1 MKGCLNTAAFFFSL
15 AGDKVEI
22 GDLRKKAMA
31 LPKTPG
37 VYLMK
42 NEKGKIIYV
51 GKAKALKNRVS
62 QYFGSQN
69 NHSVKVRR
77 MVENVNDFD
86 YILTDSEFEALVL
99 ECSLIKQ
106 YSPKYNILLKDDKG
120 YSYIKITKGEWPKIS
135 AVKQKSNDSA
145 RYIGPY
151 TSSFSVSS
159 SVDEALKIF
168 MLPQCNKSFTRE
180 IGKGRPCLNYFIKQ
194 CSAPCA
200 GKISREDY
208 NEAVD
213 SAVKFLQGDSG
224 KIIGELTAEME
235 EAAENLEFERAAKLR
250 DRIASIK
257 KVNEKQKVAGSDVK
271 EQDVFAIAQSE
282 DKYCLSVLRFFD
294 GRLRDNEW
302 FIFDEIDSLPETRYE
317 LITRFYS
324 MGRSVPKHVT
334 VDGEVSDSELL
345 TQWLS
350 ELAGRKIEIT
360 VPQRGRQLELVTM
373 CRNNASQKLALSMG
387 RSGKATAALDELAR
401 LLNLPKP
408 PVMIESYDI
417 SHTAGSDNVAGMVVF
432 KNGLPYKK
440 NYRRF
445 SIKGFEG
452 QDDYASMAEV
462 ISRRLNRYVEE
473 KDTEEGFG
481 ILPDLI
487 LLDGGIGQVNAVLP
501 IVKAFGFDIPVYGMV
516 KDNKHRTRAIA
527 FDGGEISINSKR
539 QAFTLISTIQEE
551 VHRYSVAYHHQ
562 KHKKSMFN
570 TTLTKIEGVGEK
582 KSKALLK
589 HFKTISA
596 IKSANIDELCKA
608 DGINRA
614 TAEKVFEYFRKNID
628 NA

>member
-1 MKGCLNTAAFFFSL
+1 MQL
-15 AGDKVEI
+15 AE
-22 GDLRKKAMA
+22 LRKKAMA

-42 NEKGKIIYV
+42 NDKGKIIYV

-120 YSYIKITKGEWPKIS
+120 YSYIRITKGEWPKIS
-135 AVKQKSNDSA
+135 AVKQKADDNA

-151 TSSFSVSS
+151 TSSFSVTS

-168 MLPQCNKSFTRE
+168 MLPQCNKSFPRE

-200 GKISREDY
+200 RKITCEEY
-208 NEAVD
+208 NEAVN
-213 SAVKFLQGDSG
+213 SAIKFLQGDSS
-224 KIIGELTAEME
+224 KIVAELTAEME
-235 EAAENLEFERAAKLR
+235 EAAENLEFEKAAKLR
-250 DRIASIK
+250 DRINSIK
-257 KVNEKQKVAGSDVK
+257 KVNEKQKVAGSSVK

-302 FIFDEIDSLPETRYE
+302 FIFNEIDSLPETRRE

-324 MGRSVPKHVT
+324 MGRTVPKLVT
-334 VDGEVSDSELL
+334 VDGEVSDAELL
-345 TQWLS
+345 AEWLS
-350 ELAGRKIEIT
+350 QSAGKKVEINI
-360 VPQRGRQLELVTM
+360 PQRGRQLELITM

-401 LLNLPKP
+401 LLSLTKP
-408 PVMIESYDI
+408 PVFIESYDI

-445 SIKGFEG
+445 SIKGFSG

-462 ISRRLNRYVEE
+462 ISRRLNRYEEE
-473 KDTEEGFG
+473 KESSEGFG

-501 IVKAFGFDIPVYGMV
+501 IVKAFGLDIPVYGMV

-527 FDGGEISINSKR
+527 SDGGEIAINSKR

-562 KHKKSMFN
+562 KHKKSMLN
-570 TTLTKIEGVGEK
+570 ATLTKIDGVGEK

-589 HFKTISA
+589 YFKTISA
-596 IKSANIDELCKA
+596 IKEASVDELCKVE
-608 DGINRA
+608 GINRF
-614 TAEKVFEYFRKNID
+614 TAQKVFDYFRKNID
-628 NA
+628 NTPPKM

>member
-1 MKGCLNTAAFFFSL
+1 MQIQ
-15 AGDKVEI
+15 E
-22 GDLRKKAMA
+22 LRKKAMS

-42 NEKGKIIYV
+42 NEKGTIIYV

-69 NHSVKVRR
+69 THSVKVRK
-77 MVENVNDFD
+77 MVENVFDFD
-86 YILTDSEFEALVL
+86 YILTDNEFEALVL

-106 YSPKYNILLKDDKG
+106 YTPKYNILLKDDKG
-120 YSYIKITKGEWPKIS
+120 YSYIRVTKGEWPKIT
-135 AVKQKSNDSA
+135 AVLQKGKDDA

-151 TSSFSVSS
+151 TSSFSVTS

-168 MLPQCNKSFTRE
+168 MLPRCNKSFPRE

-200 GKISREDY
+200 GKITRDEY

-213 SAVKFLQGDSG
+213 AAVKFLQGDSA
-224 KIIGELTAEME
+224 KIVSELTAEME
-235 EAAENLEFERAAKLR
+235 EAAENLEFEKAARLR
-250 DRIASIK
+250 DRINSIK
-257 KVNEKQKVAGSDVK
+257 KINEKQKVAGSDVK
-271 EQDVFAIAQSE
+271 EQDVFAIAQAE
-282 DKYCLSVLRFFD
+282 DKFCLSVLRFFG

-302 FIFDEIDSLPETRYE
+302 FIFDEMNSLPEMRSE

-324 MGRSVPKHVT
+324 MGRTVPKRVT

-350 ELAGRKIEIT
+350 EVAGRKVEIHI
-360 VPQRGRQLELVTM
+360 PQRGRQLELVAM

-387 RSGKATAALDELAR
+387 RNGKATAALDELSR

-408 PVMIESYDI
+408 PVFIESYDI

-445 SIKGFEG
+445 SIKGFDG

-462 ISRRLNRYVEE
+462 ISRRLNRYMEE

-487 LLDGGIGQVNAVLP
+487 LLDGGMGQVNAVLP
-501 IVKAFGFDIPVYGMV
+501 IIKAFGFDIPVYGMV

-527 FDGGEISINSKR
+527 FDGGEIAINSKR

-551 VHRYSVAYHHQ
+551 VHRYSVAYHHS

-570 TTLTKIEGVGEK
+570 ATLTKIEGVGEK

-589 HFKTISA
+589 HFKTVSA
-596 IKSANIDELCKA
+596 IKEAGVDELCKA
-608 DGINRA
+608 EGINRS
-614 TAEKVFEYFRKNID
+614 TAEKVYNYFRKDID
-628 NA
+628 NTPEKMG

>member
-1 MKGCLNTAAFFFSL
+1 MDIK
-15 AGDKVEI
+15 E
-22 GDLRKKAMA
+22 LRKKAMQ
-31 LPKTPG
+31 LPLTPG

-42 NEKGKIIYV
+42 NSKGEIIYV

-69 NHSVKVRR
+69 NHAVKVRK
-77 MVENVNDFD
+77 MVENVFDFD

-120 YSYIKITKGEWPKIS
+120 YSYIRVTQGAWPKIS
-135 AVKQKSNDSA
+135 AVKQIADDGAK
-145 RYIGPY
+145 YIGPY
-151 TSSFSVSS
+151 TSSFSVTN

-168 MLPQCNKSFTRE
+168 MLPQCGKSFPKE

-200 GKISREDY
+200 GKINCRDY
-208 NEAVD
+208 NEAVN
-213 SAVKFLQGDSG
+213 SALKFLQGDSS
-224 KIIGELTAEME
+224 KIVAELTAEME
-235 EAAENLEFERAAKLR
+235 DAAENLDFERAAKLR
-250 DRIASIK
+250 DRINSIK
-257 KVNEKQKVAGSDVK
+257 KVNEKQKVVGSDVR

-282 DKYCLSVLRFFD
+282 EKFCLSVLRFFD
-294 GRLRDNEW
+294 GRLRDNVW
-302 FIFDEIDSLPETRYE
+302 YLLNDIDSLPEARRE

-324 MGRSVPKHVT
+324 MGRNIPRRVT
-334 VDGEVSDSELL
+334 VDGEVDDAELL
-345 TQWLS
+345 GEWLS
-350 ELAGRKIEIT
+350 QTAGHKVELV
-360 VPQRGRQLELVTM
+360 VPQRGRQLEIVTM

-387 RSGKATAALDELAR
+387 RSGKTTAALDELAR

-432 KNGLPYKK
+432 KNGLPFKQ

-445 SIKGFEG
+445 AIKGFDG

-462 ISRRLNRYVEE
+462 ISRRLNRYMEE
-473 KDTEEGFG
+473 KDSGEGFG

-501 IVKAFGFDIPVYGMV
+501 IVKAFGVDVPVYGMV

-527 FDGGEISINSKR
+527 SDGGEIAINSKR
-539 QAFTLISTIQEE
+539 QAFTLVSTIQEE
-551 VHRYSVAYHHQ
+551 VHRFSVAYHRT
-562 KHKKSMFN
+562 KHKN
-570 TTLTKIEGVGEK
+570 TALGGTLTKIEGIGEK

-589 HFKTISA
+589 QFKTVTAVKEASV
-596 IKSANIDELCKA
+596 DELCKA
-608 DGINRA
+608 EGINRA
-614 TAEKVFEYFRKNID
+614 TAQKIYDYFHDEKTQD
-628 NA
+628 

>member
-1 MKGCLNTAAFFFSL
+1 M
-15 AGDKVEI
+15 EI
-22 GDLRKKAMA
+22 RDLRKKAMA
-31 LPKTPG
+31 LPKAPG

-42 NEKGKIIYV
+42 NDKGKIIYV

-69 NHSVKVRR
+69 NHSVKVRK

-86 YILTDSEFEALVL
+86 YIITDSEFEALVL

-120 YSYIKITKGEWPKIS
+120 YSYIKITRGEWPKIS
-135 AVKQKSNDSA
+135 AVKQKSDDSA

-151 TSSFSVSS
+151 TSSFSVTS

-168 MLPQCNKSFTRE
+168 MLPHCNKSFPKE
-180 IGKGRPCLNYFIKQ
+180 IGKSRPCLNYFIKQ

-200 GKISREDY
+200 GKISCADY

-224 KIIGELTAEME
+224 KVVSELTAEME
-235 EAAENLEFERAAKLR
+235 TAAENLEFERAAKLR
-250 DRIASIK
+250 DRIAAIK
-257 KVNEKQKVAGSDVK
+257 KINEKQKVAGSEVK

-282 DKYCLSVLRFFD
+282 NKYCLSVLRFFD

-302 FIFDEIDSLPETRYE
+302 FIFDETDFLPETRYE

-324 MGRSVPKHVT
+324 MGRSVPRHVT
-334 VDGEVSDSELL
+334 VDGEVSDIELL
-345 TQWLS
+345 NRWLS
-350 ELAGRKIEIT
+350 ELAGRKIEINI
-360 VPQRGRQLELVTM
+360 PQRGRQLELVAM

-440 NYRRF
+440 SYRRF
-445 SIKGFEG
+445 SIKGFDG

-473 KDTEEGFG
+473 KDTGEGFG

-501 IVKAFGFDIPVYGMV
+501 IVKAFGFDIPVFGMV
-516 KDNKHRTRAIA
+516 KDNKHRTRAIT
-527 FDGGEISINSKR
+527 FDGGEIAVNSKR
-539 QAFTLISTIQEE
+539 QAFTLVSTIQEE

-562 KHKKSMFN
+562 KHKKSMLN
-570 TTLTKIEGVGEK
+570 ATLTKIEGVGDK

-589 HFKTISA
+589 HFKTVSA
-596 IKSANIDELCKA
+596 IKQANIDELCKA
-608 DGINRA
+608 EGINRA
-614 TAEKVFEYFRKNID
+614 TAQKVFDYFRKNID
-628 NA
+628 NTPSKM

>member
-1 MKGCLNTAAFFFSL
+1 MQIQ
-15 AGDKVEI
+15 E
-22 GDLRKKAMA
+22 LRKKAMA

-42 NEKGKIIYV
+42 NDKGKIIYV

-69 NHSVKVRR
+69 THSVKVRR
-77 MVENVNDFD
+77 MVENVDDFD

-120 YSYIKITKGEWPKIS
+120 YSYIRVTKGEWPKIT
-135 AVKQKSNDSA
+135 AVLQKGNDDA

-168 MLPQCNKSFTRE
+168 MLPRCNKNFPRE

-200 GKISREDY
+200 GKISCKEY
-208 NEAVD
+208 NEAVE
-213 SAVKFLQGDSG
+213 SAVKFLQGDSA
-224 KIIGELTAEME
+224 KIISDLTAEME
-235 EAAENLEFERAAKLR
+235 EAAENLEFEKAAKLR
-250 DRIASIK
+250 DRITAIK
-257 KVNEKQKVAGSDVK
+257 KIKEKQKVAGSDVK
-271 EQDVFAIAQSE
+271 EQDVFAIAQAE
-282 DKYCLSVLRFFD
+282 DKFCVSVLRFFD

-302 FIFDEIDSLPETRYE
+302 FLFDEMNSLPETRSE

-324 MGRSVPKHVT
+324 MGRNVPKRVT
-334 VDGEVSDSELL
+334 VDGEVSDEEVLS
-345 TQWLS
+345 QWLS
-350 ELAGRKIEIT
+350 ELAGRKVEINI
-360 VPQRGRQLELVTM
+360 PQRGRQLELVTM

-387 RSGKATAALDELAR
+387 RSGKTTAALDELTR
-401 LLNLPKP
+401 LLNLPKA
-408 PVMIESYDI
+408 PVFIESYDI

-445 SIKGFEG
+445 SIKGFDG

-462 ISRRLNRYVEE
+462 ISRRLNRYMEE
-473 KDTEEGFG
+473 KETEEGFG
-481 ILPDLI
+481 VLPDLI

-501 IVKAFGFDIPVYGMV
+501 IVRAFGLDIPVYGMV

-527 FDGGEISINSKR
+527 HDGGEIAINSKR

-551 VHRYSVAYHHQ
+551 VHRYSVAYHHS
-562 KHKKSMFN
+562 KHKKSMLN
-570 TTLTKIEGVGEK
+570 TTLTKIEGIGEK

-596 IKSANIDELCKA
+596 IKQASIDELCKA
-608 DGINRA
+608 EGINRS
-614 TAEKVFEYFRKNID
+614 TAEKVYNYFRKDID
-628 NA
+628 NTPLKM

>member
-1 MKGCLNTAAFFFSL
+1 MQMQ
-15 AGDKVEI
+15 E
-22 GDLRKKAMA
+22 LRKKAMA

-42 NEKGKIIYV
+42 NEKGTIIYV

-69 NHSVKVRR
+69 THSVKVRR
-77 MVENVNDFD
+77 MVENVYDFD

-106 YSPKYNILLKDDKG
+106 YTPKYNILLKDDKG
-120 YSYIKITKGEWPKIS
+120 YSYIKITKGDWPKIT
-135 AVKQKSNDSA
+135 AVLQKGNDNA

-151 TSSFSVSS
+151 TSSFSVNS

-168 MLPQCNKSFTRE
+168 MLPRCNKNFPRE
-180 IGKGRPCLNYFIKQ
+180 IGKGRPCLNYYIKQ

-200 GKISREDY
+200 GKITCEEY

-213 SAVKFLQGDSG
+213 SAIKFLQGDSA
-224 KIIGELTAEME
+224 KIISELNAEME
-235 EAAENLEFERAAKLR
+235 EAAENLEFEKAAKLR
-250 DRIASIK
+250 DRITAIK
-257 KVNEKQKVAGSDVK
+257 KINEKQKVAGSDVK
-271 EQDVFAIAQSE
+271 EQDVFAIAQAE
-282 DKYCLSVLRFFD
+282 DKFCLSVLRFFD

-302 FIFDEIDSLPETRYE
+302 FLFDEMNSLPETRSE

-324 MGRSVPKHVT
+324 MGRTVPKRVT
-334 VDGEVSDSELL
+334 VDGDVSDSELL

-350 ELAGRKIEIT
+350 ELAGHKVEIH
-360 VPQRGRQLELVTM
+360 VPQRGRPLELVTM

-408 PVMIESYDI
+408 PVFIESYDI

-445 SIKGFEG
+445 SIKGFDG

-487 LLDGGIGQVNAVLP
+487 LLDGGTGQVNAVLP
-501 IVKAFGFDIPVYGMV
+501 VIKAFGFDIPVYGMV

-527 FDGGEISINSKR
+527 SDGGEIAINSKR
-539 QAFTLISTIQEE
+539 QAFTLVSTIQEE
-551 VHRYSVAYHHQ
+551 VHRYSVAYHHS

-570 TTLTKIEGVGEK
+570 ATLTKIEGVGDK

-589 HFKTISA
+589 YFKTISA
-596 IKSANIDELCKA
+596 IKKASVDELCKA
-608 DGINRA
+608 EGINRS
-614 TAEKVFEYFRKNID
+614 TAEKVYNYFRKDID
-628 NA
+628 N

>member
-1 MKGCLNTAAFFFSL
+1 M
-15 AGDKVEI
+15 EI
-22 GDLRKKAMA
+22 RDLRKKAMA

-42 NEKGKIIYV
+42 NENGKIIYV

-62 QYFGSQN
+62 QYFGSQS
-69 NHSVKVRR
+69 NHSVKVRK
-77 MVENVNDFD
+77 MVENVDDFD

-135 AVKQKSNDSA
+135 AVKMKANDKA

-151 TSSFSVSS
+151 TSSFSVTS

-168 MLPQCNKSFTRE
+168 MLPSCNKNFPRE

-200 GKISREDY
+200 GKISCEDY
-208 NEAVD
+208 NEAID
-213 SAVKFLQGDSG
+213 SAVKFLQGDSAEIV
-224 KIIGELTAEME
+224 KELTAEME
-235 EAAENLEFERAAKLR
+235 TAAENLEFEKAAKLR
-250 DRIASIK
+250 DRIASIR

-271 EQDVFAIAQSE
+271 EQDVFAIAQAE
-282 DKYCLSVLRFFD
+282 EKFCLSVLRFFD

-302 FIFDEIDSLPETRYE
+302 FIFDEIDSLPETRRE

-324 MGRSVPKHVT
+324 MNRTVPKHVT
-334 VDGEVSDSELL
+334 VDGEISDAELL

-350 ELAGRKIEIT
+350 ELAGKKIEINI
-360 VPQRGRQLELVTM
+360 PQRGRQLELVAM

-387 RSGKATAALDELAR
+387 RNGKATAALDELAR

-408 PVMIESYDI
+408 PAMIESYDI

-432 KNGLPYKK
+432 KNGLPHKK

-445 SIKGFEG
+445 SIKGFDG

-462 ISRRLNRYVEE
+462 ISRRLNRYIEE

-501 IVKAFGFDIPVYGMV
+501 IVKAFGFDVPVYGMV

-527 FDGGEISINSKR
+527 FDGGEIAINSKR

-570 TTLTKIEGVGEK
+570 ATLTKIEGIGEE

-596 IKSANIDELCKA
+596 IKSADVDELCMA
-608 DGINRA
+608 EGINRA
-614 TAEKVFEYFRKNID
+614 TAQKVYEYFRKNID
-628 NA
+628 NTPSKM

>member
-1 MKGCLNTAAFFFSL
+1 MQMQ
-15 AGDKVEI
+15 E
-22 GDLRKKAMA
+22 LRKKAMA

-42 NEKGKIIYV
+42 NEKGTIIYV

-69 NHSVKVRR
+69 THSVKVRR
-77 MVENVNDFD
+77 MVENVYDFD

-106 YSPKYNILLKDDKG
+106 YTPKYNILLKDDKG
-120 YSYIKITKGEWPKIS
+120 YSYIKITKGDWPKIT
-135 AVKQKSNDSA
+135 AVLQKGNDDA

-151 TSSFSVSS
+151 TSSFSVNS

-168 MLPQCNKSFTRE
+168 MLPRCNKNFPRE
-180 IGKGRPCLNYFIKQ
+180 IGKGRPCLNYYIKQ

-200 GKISREDY
+200 GKITCEEY

-213 SAVKFLQGDSG
+213 SAIKFLQGDSA
-224 KIIGELTAEME
+224 KIISELNAEME
-235 EAAENLEFERAAKLR
+235 EAAENLEFEKAAKLR
-250 DRIASIK
+250 DRITAIK
-257 KVNEKQKVAGSDVK
+257 KINEKQKVAGSDVK
-271 EQDVFAIAQSE
+271 EQDVFAIAQAE
-282 DKYCLSVLRFFD
+282 DKFCLSVLRFFD

-302 FIFDEIDSLPETRYE
+302 FLFDEMNSLPETRSE

-324 MGRSVPKHVT
+324 MGRTVPKRVT

-350 ELAGRKIEIT
+350 ELAGHKVEIH
-360 VPQRGRQLELVTM
+360 VPQRGRPLELVTM

-408 PVMIESYDI
+408 PVFIESYDI

-445 SIKGFEG
+445 SIKGFDG

-487 LLDGGIGQVNAVLP
+487 LLDGGTGQVNAVLP
-501 IVKAFGFDIPVYGMV
+501 VIKAFGFDIPVYGMV

-527 FDGGEISINSKR
+527 SDGGEIAINSKR
-539 QAFTLISTIQEE
+539 QAFTLVSTIQEE
-551 VHRYSVAYHHQ
+551 VHRYSVAYHHS

-570 TTLTKIEGVGEK
+570 AALTKIEGVGDK

-589 HFKTISA
+589 YFKTISA
-596 IKSANIDELCKA
+596 IKKASVDELCKA
-608 DGINRA
+608 EGINRS
-614 TAEKVFEYFRKNID
+614 TAEKVYNYFRKDID
-628 NA
+628 N

>member
-1 MKGCLNTAAFFFSL
+1 
-15 AGDKVEI
+15 
-22 GDLRKKAMA
+22 MA

-69 NHSVKVRR
+69 THSVKVRK

-135 AVKQKSNDSA
+135 AVKQKSNDNA

-151 TSSFSVSS
+151 TSSFSVTS

-168 MLPQCNKSFTRE
+168 MLPRCNKSFPRE

-200 GKISREDY
+200 RKISCEDY
-208 NEAVD
+208 NEAVN
-213 SAVKFLQGDSG
+213 SAVKFLQGDSS
-224 KIIGELTAEME
+224 KIVAELTQEME
-235 EAAENLEFERAAKLR
+235 EAAENLEFEKAAKLR
-250 DRIASIK
+250 DRINSIK

-271 EQDVFAIAQSE
+271 EQDVFALAQAE

-302 FIFDEIDSLPETRYE
+302 FIFSEIDSLPETRHE

-324 MGRSVPKHVT
+324 MGRTVPKHVT
-334 VDGEVSDSELL
+334 VDGEVSDVELL
-345 TQWLS
+345 NKWLTD
-350 ELAGRKIEIT
+350 LAGKKVEINI
-360 VPQRGRQLELVTM
+360 PQRGRQLELVTM

-445 SIKGFEG
+445 SIKGFSG

-462 ISRRLNRYVEE
+462 MSRRLNRYVEE

-527 FDGGEISINSKR
+527 FDGGEIAINSKR

-562 KHKKSMFN
+562 KHKKSMLN
-570 TTLTKIEGVGEK
+570 ATLTKIEGIGEK
-582 KSKALLK
+582 KSKALLR

-596 IKSANIDELCKA
+596 IKKASVDELCKA
-608 DGINRA
+608 EGINRA
-614 TAEKVFEYFRKNID
+614 TAQKVFDYFRKNVD
-628 NA
+628 NTPPKM

>member
-1 MKGCLNTAAFFFSL
+1 MQL
-15 AGDKVEI
+15 AE
-22 GDLRKKAMA
+22 LRKKAMA

-42 NEKGKIIYV
+42 NDKGKIIYV

-120 YSYIKITKGEWPKIS
+120 YSYIRITKGEWPKIS
-135 AVKQKSNDSA
+135 AVKQKLNDNA

-151 TSSFSVSS
+151 TSSFSVTS

-168 MLPQCNKSFTRE
+168 MLPQCNKSFPRE

-200 GKISREDY
+200 GKITCEDY
-208 NEAVD
+208 NEAVN
-213 SAVKFLQGDSG
+213 SAVKFLQGDSS
-224 KIIGELTAEME
+224 KIVAELTKEME
-235 EAAENLEFERAAKLR
+235 EAAENLEFEKAAKLR
-250 DRIASIK
+250 DRINSIK
-257 KVNEKQKVAGSDVK
+257 KVNEKQKVAGSSVK

-282 DKYCLSVLRFFD
+282 DKYCLSVLRFSD

-302 FIFDEIDSLPETRYE
+302 FIFDDIDSLDETRHE

-324 MGRSVPKHVT
+324 MGRTVPKYVT
-334 VDGEVSDSELL
+334 VDGEVTDTELL
-345 TQWLS
+345 TEWLT
-350 ELAGRKIEIT
+350 ELASKKVEINI
-360 VPQRGRQLELVTM
+360 PQRGRQLELITM

-387 RSGKATAALDELAR
+387 RSGKTTAALDELAR
-401 LLNLPKP
+401 LLDLPKP
-408 PVMIESYDI
+408 PVFIESYDI

-432 KNGLPYKK
+432 KNGQPYKK

-445 SIKGFEG
+445 SIKGFSG

-462 ISRRLNRYVEE
+462 ISRRLNRYEEE
-473 KDTEEGFG
+473 KESGEGFG

-487 LLDGGIGQVNAVLP
+487 LLDGGIGQINAVLP
-501 IVKAFGFDIPVYGMV
+501 IIRAFGYDIPVYGMV

-527 FDGGEISINSKR
+527 FDGGEIAINSKR

-562 KHKKSMFN
+562 KHRKSMFN
-570 TTLTKIEGVGEK
+570 ATLTKIEGVGEK

-596 IKSANIDELCKA
+596 IKEASVDELCKA
-608 DGINRA
+608 EGINRS
-614 TAEKVFEYFRKNID
+614 TAQKVFDYFRKNID
-628 NA
+628 NAPPKM

>member
-1 MKGCLNTAAFFFSL
+1 MQIQ
-15 AGDKVEI
+15 E
-22 GDLRKKAMA
+22 LRKKAMA

-42 NEKGKIIYV
+42 NDKGKIIYV

-69 NHSVKVRR
+69 THSVKVRR
-77 MVENVNDFD
+77 MVENVDDFD

-120 YSYIKITKGEWPKIS
+120 YSYIRVTKGEWPKIT
-135 AVKQKSNDSA
+135 AVLQKGNDDA

-168 MLPQCNKSFTRE
+168 MLPRCNKNFPRE

-200 GKISREDY
+200 GKISCKEY
-208 NEAVD
+208 NEAVE
-213 SAVKFLQGDSG
+213 SAVKFLQGDSA
-224 KIIGELTAEME
+224 KIISDLTAEME
-235 EAAENLEFERAAKLR
+235 EAAENLEFEKAAKLR
-250 DRIASIK
+250 DRITAIK
-257 KVNEKQKVAGSDVK
+257 KIKEKQKVAGSGVK
-271 EQDVFAIAQSE
+271 EQDVFAIAQAE
-282 DKYCLSVLRFFD
+282 DKFCVSVLRFFD

-302 FIFDEIDSLPETRYE
+302 FLFDEMNSLPETRSE

-324 MGRSVPKHVT
+324 MGRNVPKRVT
-334 VDGEVSDSELL
+334 VDGEVSDEEVLS
-345 TQWLS
+345 QWLS
-350 ELAGRKIEIT
+350 ELAGRKVEINI
-360 VPQRGRQLELVTM
+360 PQRGRQLELVTM

-387 RSGKATAALDELAR
+387 RSGKTTAALDELTR
-401 LLNLPKP
+401 LLNLPKA
-408 PVMIESYDI
+408 PVFIESYDI

-445 SIKGFEG
+445 SIKGFDG

-462 ISRRLNRYVEE
+462 ISRRLNRYMEE
-473 KDTEEGFG
+473 KETEEGFG

-501 IVKAFGFDIPVYGMV
+501 IVRAFGLDIPVYGMV

-527 FDGGEISINSKR
+527 HDGGEIAINSKR

-551 VHRYSVAYHHQ
+551 VHRYSVAYHHS
-562 KHKKSMFN
+562 KHKKSMLN
-570 TTLTKIEGVGEK
+570 TTLTKIEGIGEK

-596 IKSANIDELCKA
+596 IKQASIDELCKA
-608 DGINRA
+608 EGINRS
-614 TAEKVFEYFRKNID
+614 TAEKVYNYFRKDID
-628 NA
+628 NTPLKM

>member
-1 MKGCLNTAAFFFSL
+1 MQIQ
-15 AGDKVEI
+15 E
-22 GDLRKKAMA
+22 LRKKAMA

-42 NEKGKIIYV
+42 NDKGKIIYV

-69 NHSVKVRR
+69 THSIKVRR
-77 MVENVNDFD
+77 MVENVDDFD
-86 YILTDSEFEALVL
+86 YILTDNEFEALVL

-120 YSYIKITKGEWPKIS
+120 YSYIRVTKGEWPKIT
-135 AVKQKSNDSA
+135 AVLQKGNDDA

-168 MLPQCNKSFTRE
+168 MLPGCNKNFPRE

-200 GKISREDY
+200 GKISCKDY

-213 SAVKFLQGDSG
+213 SAVRFLQGDSA
-224 KIIGELTAEME
+224 KIVADLTAEME
-235 EAAENLEFERAAKLR
+235 EAAENLEFEKAAKLR
-250 DRIASIK
+250 DRIAAIK
-257 KVNEKQKVAGSDVK
+257 KIKEKQKVAGSDVK
-271 EQDVFAIAQSE
+271 EQDVFAIAQAE
-282 DKYCLSVLRFFD
+282 DKFCLSVLRFFD

-302 FIFDEIDSLPETRYE
+302 FLFDEMNSLPETRSE

-324 MGRSVPKHVT
+324 MGRTVPKRVT
-334 VDGEVSDSELL
+334 VDGEVSDEEVLS
-345 TQWLS
+345 QWLS
-350 ELAGRKIEIT
+350 ELAGRKVEINI
-360 VPQRGRQLELVTM
+360 PQRGRQLELVTM

-387 RSGKATAALDELAR
+387 RSGKTTAALDELTR
-401 LLNLPKP
+401 LLDLPKA
-408 PVMIESYDI
+408 PVFIESYDI

-445 SIKGFEG
+445 SIKGFDG

-462 ISRRLNRYVEE
+462 ISRRLNRYMEDKE
-473 KDTEEGFG
+473 TEEGFG

-487 LLDGGIGQVNAVLP
+487 LLDGGMGQVNAVLP
-501 IVKAFGFDIPVYGMV
+501 IVRAFGLDIPVYGMV
-516 KDNKHRTRAIA
+516 KDSKHRTRAIA
-527 FDGGEISINSKR
+527 HDGGEIAINSKR

-551 VHRYSVAYHHQ
+551 VHRYSVAYHHS

-570 TTLTKIEGVGEK
+570 ATLTKIEGVGEK

-589 HFKTISA
+589 HFKTVAA
-596 IKSANIDELCKA
+596 IKEASIEQLCKA
-608 DGINRA
+608 EGINRS
-614 TAEKVFEYFRKNID
+614 TAEKVYNYFRKDID
-628 NA
+628 NTPEKV

>member
-1 MKGCLNTAAFFFSL
+1 LPESATFFVHL
-15 AGDKVEI
+15 RQEVRILDIHE
-22 GDLRKKAMA
+22 LRKKSMA

-42 NEKGKIIYV
+42 NKKGEIIYV

-69 NHSVKVRR
+69 THTVKVRK

-86 YILTDSEFEALVL
+86 YIMTDSEFEALVL

-120 YSYIKITKGEWPKIS
+120 YSYIKITDEEWPKIS

-145 RYIGPY
+145 RYVGPY
-151 TSSFSVSS
+151 TSSFSVTN

-168 MLPQCNKSFTRE
+168 MLPQCSKSFPRE
-180 IGKGRPCLNYFIKQ
+180 IGKSRPCLNYFIKQ

-200 GKISREDY
+200 GKISCKDY
-208 NEAVD
+208 NEAVN
-213 SAVKFLQGDSG
+213 SAVKFLEGDSANVINDL
-224 KIIGELTAEME
+224 KNEMN
-235 EAAENLEFERAAKLR
+235 EAAEKLDFERAARLR
-250 DRIASIK
+250 DRINSIK
-257 KVNEKQKVAGSDVK
+257 KVNEKQKVVGSDVK

-282 DKYCLSVLRFFD
+282 DRYCLSILRFSD
-294 GRLRDNEW
+294 GRLKDNEW
-302 FIFDEIDSLPETRYE
+302 FIFNEADSLPETRRE

-324 MGRSVPKHVT
+324 MGRSIPKRVT
-334 VDGEVSDSELL
+334 ADGEIDDSELL
-345 TQWLS
+345 EQWLS
-350 ELAGRKIEIT
+350 ETAGHKVELVI
-360 VPQRGRQLELVTM
+360 PQRGRQLEIVTM
-373 CRNNASQKLALSMG
+373 CRSNASQKLALSMG
-387 RSGKATAALDELAR
+387 RSGKTTAALDELAR
-401 LLNLPKP
+401 LLNLDKP

-445 SIKGFEG
+445 AIKGFTG

-462 ISRRLNRYVEE
+462 ISRRLNRYVQE
-473 KDTEEGFG
+473 KDSGEGFG

-501 IVKAFGFDIPVYGMV
+501 IVKAMGFSIPVFGMV

-527 FDGGEISINSKR
+527 SDGGEIAINSKR
-539 QAFTLISTIQEE
+539 QAFTLVSTIQEE
-551 VHRYSVAYHHQ
+551 VHRFAVAYHRT
-562 KHKKSMFN
+562 KHKASSIN
-570 TTLTKIEGVGEK
+570 GTLTKIDGIGEK

-596 IKSANIDELCKA
+596 IKEANVDELCA
-608 DGINRA
+608 VEGINEA
-614 TAEKVFEYFRKNID
+614 AAQKVYDYFRKDID
-628 NA
+628 NIH